1 MAIVRARALF
11 GWAVAHGAGKGPRV
25 GGLEVVIA
33 DQRQRVLVIF
43 VLTELRQLL
52 SGAAKHL
59 Q

>member
-1 MAIVRARALF
+1 MVIIRARASF
-11 GWAVAHGAGKGPRV
+11 GRTVAHGAGKGPGV

-43 VLTELRQLL
+43 VLTELCQLL

>member
-1 MAIVRARALF
+1 MVIVGARALF
-11 GWAVAHGAGKGPRV
+11 GRAVAHGVGKGPRV